1 MRYTAS
7 EPDNR
12 IRSTRRWQP
21 RRSARATAYA
31 DVGDLGE
38 TRAPAHRWQRGAE
51 AELDTLGAPP
61 KAGRDL
67 RPRVQRM
74 STGLRQL
81 ERSGKLD
88 GADIASAVRWR
99 QTYELV
105 VHGAKDPA
113 AGGNSGSG
121 GVPMWLAAIV
131 DLATEHREATQAVG
145 PQGAALLLAFVAEG
159 MSLRAIA
166 EGRGHAASGS
176 SCLRV
181 RLSEQLVEAIK
192 GLTEHY
198 AAAQARARAARG
210 VTRRAA

>member
-1 MRYTAS
+1 MAAKKKRA
-7 EPDNR
+7 
-12 IRSTRRWQP
+12 
-21 RRSARATAYA
+21 ATAYA
-31 DVGDLGE
+31 EVGDLGE
-38 TRAPAHRWQRGAE
+38 TRAPAQRWQRGAE
-51 AELDTLGAPP
+51 AEFDTLGDVP
-61 KAGRDL
+61 KSGRDL

-88 GADIASAVRWR
+88 GADIAAAVRWR

-121 GVPMWLAAIV
+121 GVPMWTAAIV

-166 EGRGHAASGS
+166 EAQGHPSSGS

-192 GLTEHY
+192 RLTKH
-198 AAAQARARAARG
+198 
-210 VTRRAA
+210 